1 MIVGIGNDL
10 VQVSRVK
17 AIIKRQGD
25 RFAQRILTEEEL
37 ETYNHHRYPEKFLAK
52 RFAAKEAAAKAI
64 GTGIAD
70 GVSFHDFQVDHD
82 ELGAPFL
89 KVTGRAHELAILKS
103 ITSWHLSI
111 TDEKK
116 YAVATVIAERL

>member
-10 VQVSRVK
+10 VQVSRIKTIV
-17 AIIKRQGD
+17 KRQGH

-37 ETYNHHRYPEKFLAK
+37 NTLKHHRYPEKFLAK
-52 RFAAKEAAAKAI
+52 RFAAKEAAAKAL
-64 GTGIAD
+64 GTGIAN

-82 ELGAPFL
+82 ELGAPL
-89 KVTGRAHELAILKS
+89 LSVSGRAHELAILKN
-103 ITSWHLSI
+103 ITHWHLSI

-116 YAVATVIAERL
+116 YAVATVIAESL

>member
-10 VQVSRVK
+10 VQVSRIK
-17 AIIKRQGD
+17 AIVKRQGH

-37 ETYNHHRYPEKFLAK
+37 GTLKNHRYPEKFLAK
-52 RFAAKEAAAKAI
+52 RFAAKEAAAKAL

-82 ELGAPFL
+82 KLGAPL
-89 KVTGRAHELAILKS
+89 LSLSGRALELAGLKS

-116 YAVATVIAERL
+116 YALAMVIAESM